1 MSRALLTI
9 IVATA
14 VSSCVTESGGP
25 PALRETL
32 PNGALLVRYPDL
44 PAIDDTVPEVTEAN
58 VDLRLGSIDGED
70 LNLVFGAI
78 RGVQAASDGTI
89 YVLDQQA
96 SEVRVF
102 DSGGQ
107 YLRTIVRQGEGPGE
121 IAAAN
126 GIFLSG
132 DTLLWV
138 HDTGQW
144 RVIGVDPTGVE
155 VRRFLKPV
163 MSYTYIWNG
172 TFDNLGRYWKE
183 TSQIVGE
190 ASFPPPMGLSYV
202 TQRHYFKS
210 YDLSTAATDSV
221 YFGEVT
227 GRSYAYST
235 PEILWGFLDIR
246 FEASEPVV
254 VNPSGG
260 FWRAKTAEYR
270 IARTTEDAD
279 TLVVIEAG
287 LPVQPVTDEDR
298 AAYVEEY
305 LEFMPEL
312 RREAEEVAAL
322 LPDVKPVRRRRRPAV
337 GAKGHSSRCARVLRP
352 LFPRRRLPGLRS
364 PRVRGSRPTLDPA
377 WRHIHLDH
385 GRDGCGVRRQGT
397 PSHEAGFLTST
408 YRPYSRSGKPRQ
420 RSRRPPAGG

>member
-14 VSSCVTESGGP
+14 VSSCVTESAGP

-44 PAIDDTVPEVTEAN
+44 PASDDTVPEVTEAN

-102 DSGGQ
+102 DSGGRFR
-107 YLRTIVRQGEGPGE
+107 RTIVRQGEGPGE

-144 RVIGVDPTGVE
+144 TVIGVDPAGVE

-183 TSQIVGE
+183 TSHPVGE
-190 ASFPPPMGLSYV
+190 RNYPPPMGLSHLTDRY
-202 TQRHYFKS
+202 YYKS
-210 YDLSTAATDSV
+210 YNLSSGAIDSV
-221 YFGEVT
+221 YIGEFSH
-227 GRSYAYST
+227 RSYAYST
-235 PEILWGFLDIR
+235 PEIVWGYYDIR

-260 FWRAKTAEYR
+260 FWRANTAEYR
-270 IARTTEDAD
+270 IARTTEDGD
-279 TLVVIEAG
+279 TLVVIESG
-287 LPVQPVTDEDR
+287 LPVQPVTAADR

-305 LEFMPEL
+305 LDIRPEL

-322 LPDVKPVRRRRRPAV
+322 LPDVKPILEGMFVDDEGRLWVQRVTPADAPAFYDLFSEDGDYLGSVRLGFEAAGPLWIQHGAIYTWITDEMGV
-337 GAKGHSSRCARVLRP
+337 GYVVRAP
-352 LFPRRRLPGLRS
+352 LS
-364 PRVRGSRPTLDPA
+364 
-377 WRHIHLDH
+377 
-385 GRDGCGVRRQGT
+385 
-397 PSHEAGFLTST
+397 
-408 YRPYSRSGKPRQ
+408 
-420 RSRRPPAGG
+420 